1 MRKPLRLSKRQED
14 TDVPLYDISGVSYL
28 IELSIGTP
36 GQSVKVAVD
45 TGSSELWVDPVC
57 QTSQSLSEVE
67 ECIAN
72 GIYDPSRSDTFEDLN
87 STNTIPYGIGVVQIE
102 YVSDNIVFPNSTINL
117 TGVQFGVAT
126 ASRQLNEGIM
136 GLSFGG
142 NTPEAVL
149 RYNNIVDELFLQNA
163 TQSRAF
169 SVALGSSDSDNDSVV
184 IFGGIDTSK
193 YTGPLRTLPILG
205 PQNGEAIYRYWVQ
218 LDSIGTTGRGSFHAY
233 DNSSLPVVLDTGST
247 FCSLPRAVVNGM
259 MEDLD
264 GQIDR
269 QGQVLVD
276 CSHVDN
282 KNTFDFNFGKITI
295 SIPYSQFV
303 VQANS
308 EVCVLGAVPD
318 DQIALLGDSFLRS
331 AYVVFD
337 QKNMEVAMAPYA
349 NCGQSE
355 HRIPDGGVSGV
366 KGACGST
373 KNGSGGDRNDGG
385 GDSGGGDDNAG
396 SRLTASTLVLLSTC
410 ISVPVFVD
418 LL

>member
-1 MRKPLRLSKRQED
+1 MSKPLTISKRQED
-14 TDVPLYDISGVSYL
+14 TDVPLYDVSEVSYL

-36 GQSVKVAVD
+36 GQPVKVAVD
-45 TGSSELWVDPVC
+45 TGSSELWVDPLC

-72 GIYDPSRSDTFEDLN
+72 GIYEPSRSDTFEDLN

-102 YVSDNIVFPNSTINL
+102 YVRDNIAFPHSTINL
-117 TGVQFGVAT
+117 TDVQFGVAT

-142 NTPEAVL
+142 NTPQADL
-149 RYNNIVDELFLQNA
+149 GYNNIVDELYLQNA

-193 YTGPLRTLPILG
+193 YAGPLRTLPILG
-205 PQNGEAIYRYWVQ
+205 PQNGEIIYRYWVQ
-218 LDSIGTTGRGSFHAY
+218 LNSIGTTVDGSSHTY

-276 CSHVDN
+276 CSQVDN
-282 KNTFDFNFGKITI
+282 QDTFDFDFGNITI
-295 SIPYSQFV
+295 RIPYSQFV
-303 VQANS
+303 LQANS
-308 EVCVLGAVPD
+308 EVCVLGAIPD

-337 QKNMEVAMAPYA
+337 QNNMEVAMAPYT

-355 HRIPDGGVSGV
+355 QRIPDEGVSGV
-366 KGACGST
+366 QGACDSA
-373 KNGSGGDRNDGG
+373 DNDGG
-385 GDSGGGDDNAG
+385 GDSGDGDDNAG
-396 SRLTASTLVLLSTC
+396 SRLTASMLGLLSAC

>member
-1 MRKPLRLSKRQED
+1 MRKPLSVSKRQED
-14 TDVPLYDISGVSYL
+14 TDVPLYDVSEVSYL
-28 IELSIGTP
+28 VELSIGTP

-57 QTSQSLSEVE
+57 QTSQSLSQVE

-72 GIYDPSRSDTFEDLN
+72 GIYDPYQSDTFEDLN
-87 STNTIPYGIGVVQIE
+87 SNNTIPYGIGIVQIE
-102 YVSDNIVFPNSTINL
+102 YGFADPSLAINL
-117 TGVQFGVAT
+117 TDVQFGVAT

-142 NTPEAVL
+142 NTPQADL
-149 RYNNIVDELFLQNA
+149 NYNNIVDELYLQNA

-193 YTGPLRTLPILG
+193 YAGPLRTLSILG
-205 PQNGEAIYRYWVQ
+205 PQNGETIYRYWVQ
-218 LDSIGTTGRGSFHAY
+218 LDSIGSTVDGSSHTY

-247 FCSLPRAVVNGM
+247 FCSLPRAVVSGM
-259 MEDLD
+259 MEDLG
-264 GQIDR
+264 GQIDS
-269 QGQVLVD
+269 QGQILVD
-276 CSHVDN
+276 CSQVDN
-282 KNTFDFNFGKITI
+282 EDTFDFDFGNITI
-295 SIPYSQFV
+295 RIPYAQFV

-308 EVCVLGAVPD
+308 EVCVLGAIPD

-337 QKNMEVAMAPYA
+337 QNNMEVAMAPFA

-355 HRIPDGGVSGV
+355 QRIPDEGVSGV
-366 KGACGST
+366 EGACDSANSDGRG
-373 KNGSGGDRNDGG
+373 GSGD
-385 GDSGGGDDNAG
+385 GDDNAG
-396 SRLTASTLVLLSTC
+396 SRLTASMLGLLSAC